1 MGERE
6 ALSVAEAAGR
16 GVRGGGCVWL
26 VRDEARGHVIGGS
39 PWARMRAGGG
49 HRPREGMWRRLRA
62 GTAAVEEQ
70 HSELMVCGASF
81 GAVVAVILTVLA
93 LFVGSLFAERS
104 LRRGLE
110 DRGVCDV
117 DVAPRSIEKSTDV
130 HGCGCG
136 VRRREPECDHG
147 RHWLAT
153 GARGGRL
160 KAVGQ
165 RSDV

>member
-1 MGERE
+1 VGERE

-62 GTAAVEEQ
+62 GASVVEEQ

-81 GAVVAVILTVLA
+81 GAVVVVILTVLVTA
-93 LFVGSLFAERS
+93 AFESLGAMRRETHTQQLFLCTNKPFSIQHNRLPRQARCNECFIFRNT
-104 LRRGLE
+104 
-110 DRGVCDV
+110 DDDV
-117 DVAPRSIEKSTDV
+117 DA
-130 HGCGCG
+130 
-136 VRRREPECDHG
+136 
-147 RHWLAT
+147 LN
-153 GARGGRL
+153 
-160 KAVGQ
+160 
-165 RSDV
+165 